1 MSVFVERLENLLKG
15 EQQPIGFGARQA
27 VSPGKKIQVVACLSQ
42 ESGDVDDIITGADA
56 VLLCTSKADTAAGLI
71 EKITAASSDI
81 PCGIW
86 LRGSGKTET
95 KQIAKVK
102 SDFLVFPAAGTP
114 LTAIESYEGGKI
126 VEVEPSVDA
135 GILRTVNT
143 LPVDAVLAG
152 GDEKE
157 GDALTVQ
164 RLMMFQR
171 FADIVTKPLLVPVPG
186 KVTGKELLALWEAG
200 VSGVVVEADGKD
212 RIKKLRQ
219 EIDKLDFPSQR
230 RRDRS
235 DVVLPRG
242 DRESTT
248 RID

>member
-1 MSVFVERLENLLKG
+1 MSVFIDRLEKLLKG
-15 EQQPIGFGARQA
+15 EYQPIGFGLRQA

-42 ESGDVDDIITGADA
+42 ESGDVNDFITGADA

-71 EKITAASSDI
+71 QKITAVSADI

-86 LRGSGKTET
+86 PGGSGKTEM
-95 KQIAKVK
+95 KQIVKVK

-114 LTAIESYEGGKI
+114 LTAIEGYEGGKI

-143 LPVDAVLAG
+143 LPVDAVLIAG
-152 GDEKE
+152 EEKE
-157 GDALTVQ
+157 EDALTMQ
-164 RLMMFQR
+164 QLMVFQR

-186 KVTGKELLALWEAG
+186 KITGKELLALWEAG
-200 VSGVVVEADGKD
+200 VSGVVLEADGKD

-219 EIDKLDFPSQR
+219 EIDKLEFPSQR
-230 RRDRS
+230 RRDRT
-235 DVVLPRG
+235 DVALPRG
-242 DRESTT
+242 GRDNTT
-248 RID
+248 RIA

>member
-27 VSPGKKIQVVACLSQ
+27 VSPGQKIQVVACLSE
-42 ESGDVDDIITGADA
+42 ESGDVSDIITGADA
-56 VLLCTSKADTAAGLI
+56 VLLCVSRADTASDLI
-71 EKITAASSDI
+71 QKITAASTDI

-86 LRGSGKTET
+86 FRGSDKTET
-95 KQIAKVK
+95 KQIAKLE
-102 SDFLVFPAAGTP
+102 SDFLVFTAVGTP

-126 VEVEPSVDA
+126 VEVEPSMDA
-135 GILRTVNT
+135 GLLYTVNT

-152 GDEKE
+152 GEEKE
-157 GDALTVQ
+157 EDALTMQ
-164 RLMMFQR
+164 QLMAFQR

-200 VSGVVVEADGKD
+200 ISGVVVEADGQG

-235 DVVLPRG
+235 NVVLPQGGRG
-242 DRESTT
+242 NTA